1 MGREGSI
8 ESQQKSDFFC
18 SESLP
23 YKLGTFSKER
33 SWLGDGY
40 IQRTGFLPLAEQNDI
55 VMLFPQVN
63 YTTYLVNYTTKFQ
76 GWLEFKQYLM
86 FNVHLFFGIKAA
98 SPFSLQKTIKSNL

>member
-1 MGREGSI
+1 M
-8 ESQQKSDFFC
+8 C
-18 SESLP
+18 C

-63 YTTYLVNYTTKFQ
+63 YTTKFQ

-86 FNVHLFFGIKAA
+86 FNVHLSFGIKAA
-98 SPFSLQKTIKSNL
+98 SAFSLQKTIKSNL